1 MIRGIKYVM
10 IFTVGAAIGGSVGWF
25 VTKKKFEKTMDE
37 RVENEVKS
45 VREWYEKHYEEDK
58 ELMEVANTLYDKYG
72 DDAITKAVDEAEK
85 MAKKILNQ
93 PAVVNELDDIR
104 EKVEGSY
111 TDLMNRRK
119 EDLLRPERT
128 RYDRGAS
135 SEAEREKYD
144 RSEASRIQYNSFSKP
159 KSEFEEKEVDEVR
172 LVQNDDDPRS
182 DIYVINADQFA
193 HERYGFDKVT
203 LYWWELERI
212 LSEED
217 MAILDVPDILGTN
230 WEAHIGEEEKDI
242 VYVRNE
248 PLETDYEVV
257 VQHESFYAMRDS

>member
-37 RVENEVKS
+37 RIDTEVKMARDMYYDFIEGNKE
-45 VREWYEKHYEEDK
+45 VIKKAEEVILRDI
-58 ELMEVANTLYDKYG
+58 
-72 DDAITKAVDEAEK
+72 DDDIPETNPISDYVNAIDEA
-85 MAKKILNQ
+85 
-93 PAVVNELDDIR
+93 DDIAEAGR
-104 EKVEGSY
+104 QAVESY
-111 TDLMNRRK
+111 TERMNRRK
-119 EDLLRPERT
+119 EDLLRPERLK
-128 RYDRGAS
+128 YDRGA
-135 SEAEREKYD
+135 D
-144 RSEASRIQYNSFSKP
+144 RVSYNSFSKQ
-159 KSEFEEKEVDEVR
+159 KIVEDTEEKEVDEVR
-172 LVQNDDDPRS
+172 LTQNDDDPRS

-257 VQHESFYAMRDS
+257 VQHASFYAMRDS

>member
-37 RVENEVKS
+37 QI
-45 VREWYEKHYEEDK
+45 EKE
-58 ELMEVANTLYDKYG
+58 TLETRRFWQNYARNGGFEGTDIPKTNPIADYVN
-72 DDAITKAVDEAEK
+72 AIDEADKIEETEESVKK
-85 MAKKILNQ
+85 MLDQ
-93 PAVVNELDDIR
+93 PAIANELDDIR
-104 EKVEGSY
+104 EKVEESY

-119 EDLLRPERT
+119 EDLLRPER
-128 RYDRGAS
+128 
-135 SEAEREKYD
+135 EKYD
-144 RSEASRIQYNSFSKP
+144 RSEASRIQYNTYSKP
-159 KSEFEEKEVDEVR
+159 KPELEEKEVDEV
-172 LVQNDDDPRS
+172 LLAQNNDDPRS

-230 WEAHIGEEEKDI
+230 WESHIGEEEKDI

-257 VQHESFYAMRDS
+257 VQHASFYAMRDS

>member
-1 MIRGIKYVM
+1 MIRGVKYAM

-37 RVENEVKS
+37 RIEKEVTET
-45 VREWYEKHYEEDK
+45 REYYQRLAKEEVFEETDIPK
-58 ELMEVANTLYDKYG
+58 TNPIADYVN
-72 DDAITKAVDEAEK
+72 AIDEADEIAETEELVKK
-85 MAKKILNQ
+85 MLDQ
-93 PAVVNELDDIR
+93 PAIVNELDAVR
-104 EKVEGSY
+104 EKVEESY
-111 TDLMNRRK
+111 TDRMNRRK

-128 RYDRGAS
+128 
-135 SEAEREKYD
+135 KYD
-144 RSEASRIQYNSFSKP
+144 RSEASRSERIQYNSYSKP
-159 KSEFEEKEVDEVR
+159 QSEPKEEEVDEVR
-172 LVQNDDDPRS
+172 LAQNDDDPRS

-230 WEAHIGEEEKDI
+230 WEPHIGEEEKDV

-257 VQHESFYAMRDS
+257 AQHESFYAMRDS

>member
-1 MIRGIKYVM
+1 MIRGIKYVI
-10 IFTVGAAIGGSVGWF
+10 IFTVGAAIGGSAGWF

-37 RVENEVKS
+37 RIKNEVRASLEWHEKHSENENGKTSEDLNITIDENAMTQLVKDI
-45 VREWYEKHYEEDK
+45 HNAFD
-58 ELMEVANTLYDKYG
+58 
-72 DDAITKAVDEAEK
+72 
-85 MAKKILNQ
+85 Q
-93 PAVVNELDDIR
+93 PAIVNELDDIR
-104 EKVEGSY
+104 EKVEESY

-119 EDLLRPERT
+119 EDLFRT
-128 RYDRGAS
+128 
-135 SEAEREKYD
+135 EREKYD
-144 RSEASRIQYNSFSKP
+144 RSEASRIQYNTYSKP
-159 KSEFEEKEVDEVR
+159 KPESEEKEVDEVR
-172 LVQNDDDPRS
+172 LTQNDDDPRS
-182 DIYVINADQFA
+182 DIYVINAEQFA

-257 VQHESFYAMRDS
+257 VQHASFYAMRDS

>member
-25 VTKKKFEKTMDE
+25 ITKKKFEKTMDE
-37 RVENEVKS
+37 RIEQEVLETRRYWQNYA
-45 VREWYEKHYEEDK
+45 REGKFE
-58 ELMEVANTLYDKYG
+58 
-72 DDAITKAVDEAEK
+72 TKAEKDIPETNPIADYVNAIDESDEIEEAGY
-85 MAKKILNQ
+85 A
-93 PAVVNELDDIR
+93 AVE
-104 EKVEGSY
+104 SY
-111 TDLMNRRK
+111 TDRMNRRK

-128 RYDRGAS
+128 
-135 SEAEREKYD
+135 KYD
-144 RSEASRIQYNSFSKP
+144 RSEASKSERIQYNSFSKP
-159 KSEFEEKEVDEVR
+159 KPESEEKEVDEVR
-172 LVQNDDDPRS
+172 LAQNDDDPRS

-257 VQHESFYAMRDS
+257 AQHESFYAMRDS

>member
-1 MIRGIKYVM
+1 MIRGVKYVM
-10 IFTVGAAIGGSVGWF
+10 IFTVGVAIGGSVGWF
-25 VTKKKFEKTMDE
+25 VTKKKYEKTMDE
-37 RVENEVKS
+37 AVEKEVKA

-58 ELMEVANTLYDKYG
+58 ELIEKAQKVFDEVG
-72 DDAITKAVDEAEK
+72 DDIFEK
-85 MAKKILNQ
+85 QIEES
-93 PAVVNELDDIR
+93 VVNT
-104 EKVEGSY
+104 VEESGRQAVESY

-128 RYDRGAS
+128 RYDTGVSGR
-135 SEAEREKYD
+135 AERVRYETFSRPEK
-144 RSEASRIQYNSFSKP
+144 E
-159 KSEFEEKEVDEVR
+159 EEKEVDEVR
-172 LVQNDDDPRS
+172 LAQNDDNPRT

-217 MAILDVPDILGTN
+217 MDILDVPDLLGTN
-230 WEAHIGEEEKDI
+230 WEPHIGEEEKDI

>member
-1 MIRGIKYVM
+1 MIRGVKYVM

-25 VTKKKFEKTMDE
+25 VTKKQYEKTMDE
-37 RVENEVKS
+37 RIEKEVTET
-45 VREWYEKHYEEDK
+45 REYYQRLAREGAFEGTDIPKTNPIADY
-58 ELMEVANTLYDKYG
+58 VN
-72 DDAITKAVDEAEK
+72 AIDEA
-85 MAKKILNQ
+85 
-93 PAVVNELDDIR
+93 DR
-104 EKVEGSY
+104 EKVEESY
-111 TDLMNRRK
+111 TDRMNRRK

-128 RYDRGAS
+128 
-135 SEAEREKYD
+135 KYD
-144 RSEASRIQYNSFSKP
+144 RSEASRSERIQYNSYSKP
-159 KSEFEEKEVDEVR
+159 QSEPKEEEVDKVR
-172 LVQNDDDPRS
+172 LAQNDDDPRS

-230 WEAHIGEEEKDI
+230 WEPHIGEEEKDI

-257 VQHESFYAMRDS
+257 AQHESFYAMRDA

>member
-1 MIRGIKYVM
+1 VIRGIKYVM

-37 RVENEVKS
+37 RIEKEVKAS
-45 VREWYEKHYEEDK
+45 LEWHEKHSEEDGEEK
-58 ELMEVANTLYDKYG
+58 DIPKTNPIAGYVNAI
-72 DDAITKAVDEAEK
+72 DDSIKSALD
-85 MAKKILNQ
+85 Q
-93 PAVVNELDDIR
+93 PVIANELDDIR
-104 EKVEGSY
+104 EKVEESY

-119 EDLLRPERT
+119 EDLLRP
-128 RYDRGAS
+128 
-135 SEAEREKYD
+135 EREKYD

-159 KSEFEEKEVDEVR
+159 QPESEEKEVDEVR
-172 LVQNDDDPRS
+172 LTQNDDDPRS

-230 WEAHIGEEEKDI
+230 WESHIGEEEKDI

-257 VQHESFYAMRDS
+257 VQHASFYAMRDS

>member
-25 VTKKKFEKTMDE
+25 VTKKKYEKTMDE
-37 RVENEVKS
+37 RIKNEVNAS
-45 VREWYEKHYEEDK
+45 LEWHEKHHEEENKKHVEVNIDEDK
-58 ELMEVANTLYDKYG
+58 MIKAAESIHNILEQP
-72 DDAITKAVDEAEK
+72 AITSKLDVICEKVDET
-85 MAKKILNQ
+85 
-93 PAVVNELDDIR
+93 
-104 EKVEGSY
+104 Y

-135 SEAEREKYD
+135 GETERVRYET
-144 RSEASRIQYNSFSKP
+144 FSKP
-159 KSEFEEKEVDEVR
+159 EKKEEKEVDEVR
-172 LVQNDDDPRS
+172 LTQNDDDPRS

-257 VQHESFYAMRDS
+257 VQHASFYAMRDS

>member
-1 MIRGIKYVM
+1 MIRGVKYVM
-10 IFTVGAAIGGSVGWF
+10 IFTVGAALGGSIGWF

-37 RVENEVKS
+37 RIEQEVLETRRYRQNYA
-45 VREWYEKHYEEDK
+45 REGGFE
-58 ELMEVANTLYDKYG
+58 
-72 DDAITKAVDEAEK
+72 TKAEKDIPKTNPIADYVNAIDESDEIEEAGR
-85 MAKKILNQ
+85 A
-93 PAVVNELDDIR
+93 AVE
-104 EKVEGSY
+104 SY

-119 EDLLRPERT
+119 EDLLRPER
-128 RYDRGAS
+128 
-135 SEAEREKYD
+135 EKYD
-144 RSEASRIQYNSFSKP
+144 RSEASRIQYNTYSKP
-159 KSEFEEKEVDEVR
+159 QPDSEEKEVDEV
-172 LVQNDDDPRS
+172 LLTQNDDDPRS

-230 WEAHIGEEEKDI
+230 WESHIGEEEKDI

-257 VQHESFYAMRDS
+257 VQHASFYAMRG

>member
-37 RVENEVKS
+37 RIDTEVKMARDMYYDFIEGNKE
-45 VREWYEKHYEEDK
+45 VIKKAEEVILRDI
-58 ELMEVANTLYDKYG
+58 
-72 DDAITKAVDEAEK
+72 DDDIPETNPISDYVNAIDEA
-85 MAKKILNQ
+85 
-93 PAVVNELDDIR
+93 DDIAEAGR
-104 EKVEGSY
+104 QAVESY
-111 TDLMNRRK
+111 TERMNRRK
-119 EDLLRPERT
+119 EDLLRP
-128 RYDRGAS
+128 
-135 SEAEREKYD
+135 EREKYD
-144 RSEASRIQYNSFSKP
+144 RSEASRIQYNTYSKP
-159 KSEFEEKEVDEVR
+159 KPESEEKEVDEVR
-172 LVQNDDDPRS
+172 LTQNDDDPRS

-257 VQHESFYAMRDS
+257 VQHASFYAMRDS